1 MIKKFSK
8 INYGSYQDFSWDNLQ
23 EFQKLNIFY
32 GRNYSGKTTLSRILR
47 SFEVKNPHSDYVG
60 STFQIEIKE
69 NAPPLTQDDI
79 ANNDLVIRVY
89 NKDFVK
95 ENLGFLIDDKAGDIK
110 AFASVIVGEENKK
123 TQAKIQ
129 ELQNKLGNEKEN
141 KENNIFVSGL
151 YKELQ
156 DLNKEKADTLDKI
169 KTKNQDEKL
178 SKKASQIKSNSNFV
192 IQGTNY
198 DIRNIRKDIETIKT
212 PNSNFILESHEKQTK
227 EALISD
233 EIKQSLDFE
242 ISFNVNRFSEF
253 ITKSRILIETKIT
266 PKQNIENQL
275 RSWLD
280 EGLKLHEHSKD
291 TQQCKF
297 CNNTL
302 TQERIQ
308 WLLENVKDDK
318 TDLMKSEINAYLEEI
333 KGMEKDS
340 EKVLEKVQ
348 KIESQSFYKNLRED
362 FNQYKTNLESAIRS
376 YNNSSLRQLRQN
388 LEDKLKGIYNPNI
401 IFHEVTDNSREI
413 QQILNSIKDLCTQNN
428 KQTKTLEQD
437 QENARKALR
446 LDEVARFIDN
456 IDYFKTQE
464 EIKELENTLKIKD
477 KEIKDKEQEIEKI
490 KKEIQELQDSLSDE
504 KTGADKANEYLKSFF
519 GNNQLEFKSIPEKK
533 GEFKI
538 HRNNEA
544 AKNLSEGECSLLAFC
559 YFVAK
564 LQDRATKDKK
574 PIIWIDDP
582 ISSLDSNH
590 IFFIFSLIESQ
601 IAKPKNYTQLFIS
614 THNLDFLRY
623 LKSLTDFQWRDN
635 KKTPMFLIE
644 KQQSSTIKEL
654 PLHIK
659 KYITEFNYLFK
670 KILECAESKV
680 VSDITLDAY
689 YNVANNIRK
698 FLDYYLFFKYPSN
711 ENLIEKY
718 KYFFKDYQ
726 KASFVNRIINE
737 FSHLEE
743 TTIRATMPIDLQEI
757 QEVAKMVIERLK
769 DDKEQFNA
777 LLKSIGKGED
787 INNDK

>member
-477 KEIKDKEQEIEKI
+477 KEIKDKEQGIEKI

>member
-659 KYITEFNYLFK
+659 KYITEFNYLFE

>member
-590 IFFIFSLIESQ
+590 IFFIFSLIESE

-659 KYITEFNYLFK
+659 KYITEFNYLFE

>member
-623 LKSLTDFQWRDN
+623 LKSLTGFQWRDN
-635 KKTPMFLIE
+635 KNKTPMFLIE
-644 KQQSSTIKEL
+644 KQQSSTINNL
-654 PLHIK
+654 PPYMQ
-659 KYITEFNYLFK
+659 KYITEFNYLFEQIYK
-670 KILECAESKV
+670 CSSKQNITI
-680 VSDITLDAY
+680 DIY
-689 YNVANNIRK
+689 CNIANNIRK
-698 FLDYYLFFKYPSN
+698 FLESYLFFKYPNVDSLTN
-711 ENLIEKY
+711 KYEK
-718 KYFFKDYQ
+718 FFKDNQ
-726 KASFVNRIINE
+726 EASLINRIINE

-743 TTIRATMPIDLQEI
+743 NPERANKPLDLLEI
-757 QEVAKMVIERLK
+757 QKASKIIIETIQQK
-769 DDKEQFNA
+769 DKEQFNA
-777 LLKSIGKGED
+777 FLESVGKGED
-787 INNDK
+787 K